1 MYSFNCGRGFQT
13 IILIFNLQYNKVFLQ
28 SYFIVELLNLMKETE
43 NDELTAVIQKL
54 VLKYQDD
61 ILPIAV
67 DMVTHL
73 ATIFK
78 QVGEVAYYPTCL
90 FF

>member
-1 MYSFNCGRGFQT
+1 
-13 IILIFNLQYNKVFLQ
+13 
-28 SYFIVELLNLMKETE
+28 MKETE

-54 VLKYQDD
+54 VIKYQDD

-67 DMVTHL
+67 DMVNHL

-78 QVGEVAYYPTCL
+78 QVSHYSRSDQTVT
-90 FF
+90 

>member
-1 MYSFNCGRGFQT
+1 MILLIDRISFHT
-13 IILIFNLQYNKVFLQ
+13 SLITSPHL
-28 SYFIVELLNLMKETE
+28 IELLNLMKETE

-54 VLKYQDD
+54 VIKYQDD

-67 DMVTHL
+67 DMVNHL

-78 QVGEVAYYPTCL
+78 QVYQVACVFVHNYRYSETL
-90 FF
+90 TI

>member
-1 MYSFNCGRGFQT
+1 
-13 IILIFNLQYNKVFLQ
+13 
-28 SYFIVELLNLMKETE
+28 MKETE

-54 VLKYQDD
+54 VIKYQDD

-67 DMVTHL
+67 DMVNHL

-78 QVGEVAYYPTCL
+78 QVSHYSWSDQTVNFKL
-90 FF
+90 FILKYMNHL